1 MYPPWKYLDSCRQDE
16 GSLEDQ
22 TEINLLNV
30 PMGLMLWVNKN
41 KTNGL

>member
-1 MYPPWKYLDSCRQDE
+1 MYPPWIYLESCSQNK

-30 PMGLMLWVNKN
+30 PMGLILWVNKN